1 MAQDRIGVMLETVSR
16 LHRKQSLPHLE
27 NLLGKTSE
35 TELIALFKAMRDEEG
50 GRILPLLPRVKAIRV
65 LRALS
70 PDQRAHLVSLAETRE
85 IMPILEDLP
94 PDELNQL
101 ASRVDKPK
109 QEQIQILL
117 NMRRRPTNLIDD
129 RMMGRSPEN
138 ADGSVATPDD
148 EYPTSP
154 EKSLSSD
161 RAPKNLEKAQML
173 FENIQTFHA
182 KAANRTLQNIMG
194 KAYPA
199 DLAAAFDML
208 PSDIVPELFELIQE
222 NDQRARVL
230 GELGETLQQ
239 AVVGACRIET
249 LPLVVA
255 RMAPDKRTDLFSH
268 LDQEVAE
275 KIIAQLDQETKTE
288 IENLMQYPPETAGG
302 IMTSQFF
309 ALPEDT
315 LVSEAIAAVRTLPT
329 YEMVFYLYVTDESG
343 RLTGVSSL
351 RQLILANPRKPL
363 REMMNT
369 QVVHIHTHDHQE
381 EVVEIVR
388 HYRLLGIPVVDEMG
402 VMVGLVT
409 VDDIFPIFQEE
420 VTEDMLK
427 MAGAHSDEIEADSSL
442 PIVRIR
448 LPWLMLVFLGGIAG
462 VGIYHYFEQEVL
474 EMISMIYF
482 LPVVTALAGNVGNQS
497 ATVVIRGLRTGEI
510 KANAFWKV
518 VLREVGAGFL
528 MGILAGGLLGVTAY
542 ILFQKID
549 LVQVVATAAA
559 LTITLGSLIATT
571 VPLILGRKGGDPT
584 ALTGPMLTT
593 IIDVSGIAS
602 YFLIA
607 HFFID

>member
-27 NLLGKTSE
+27 NLLGKTSD
-35 TELIALFKAMRDEEG
+35 TDLIALFKAMLDEESA
-50 GRILPLLPRVKAIRV
+50 RILPLLPRVKAIRV

-70 PDQRAHLVSLAETRE
+70 TDQRAHLVSLAEIRE
-85 IMPILEDLP
+85 ILPILEELP

-101 ASRVDKPK
+101 ASRVEKNK
-109 QEQIQILL
+109 QAQIRMLL
-117 NMRRRPTNLIDD
+117 SMRQRPTTLIDD
-129 RMMGRSPEN
+129 RMMGCSSKDGGDAASEDEDSPGTEKT
-138 ADGSVATPDD
+138 TPS
-148 EYPTSP
+148 EHS
-154 EKSLSSD
+154 
-161 RAPKNLEKAQML
+161 PKNLEKAQLL

-182 KAANRTLQNIMG
+182 KAANRTLQNILA

-199 DLAAAFDML
+199 DLASAFEML
-208 PSDIVPELFELIQE
+208 PPETVPELFLLIQE
-222 NDQRARVL
+222 NDQRAKVL
-230 GELGETLQQ
+230 GELGEALQQ
-239 AVVGACRIET
+239 AVVEACRLES
-249 LPLVVA
+249 LPPVVA

-268 LDQEVAE
+268 LDKEVAE

-288 IENLMQYPPETAGG
+288 IENLLQYPPESAGG
-302 IMTSQFF
+302 VMTSQFF

-351 RQLILANPRKPL
+351 RQLLLANPRKPL

-369 QVVHIHTHDHQE
+369 RVVQIHTHAPQE

-409 VDDIFPIFQEE
+409 VDDIFPIFQDE

-448 LPWLMLVFLGGIAG
+448 LPWLMLVFLGGVMG

-518 VLREVGAGFL
+518 FPREVGAGFL
-528 MGILAGGLLGVTAY
+528 MGILTGALLGLTAY
-542 ILFQKID
+542 ILFRNTD
-549 LVQVVATAAA
+549 LVQVVATAAT
-559 LTITLGSLIATT
+559 LTITLSSILATT
-571 VPLILGRKGGDPT
+571 VPLLLGRKGGDPT

>member
-50 GRILPLLPRVKAIRV
+50 ARILPLLPRVKAIRV
-65 LRALS
+65 LGALS
-70 PDQRAHLVSLAETRE
+70 TDQRAHLVSLAETRE

-129 RMMGRSPEN
+129 RMMGRSSEN

-148 EYPTSP
+148 EYGTSP
-154 EKSLSSD
+154 EKSVSSD

-208 PSDIVPELFELIQE
+208 PSDIVPELFLLIQE

-230 GELGETLQQ
+230 GELSETLQQ
-239 AVVGACRIET
+239 TVVGACRIET
-249 LPLVVA
+249 LPPVVA

-268 LDQEVAE
+268 LDKEMAE

-288 IENLMQYPPETAGG
+288 IENLMQYPPESAGG

-409 VDDIFPIFQEE
+409 VDDIFPIFQDE

-528 MGILAGGLLGVTAY
+528 MGILAGGLLGGTAY